1 MNFLNYVFFTL
12 FSVSAAA
19 QTDTIPA
26 YPKGY
31 FGSPLD
37 IPFLLAGNFGEPRAS
52 HFHMGIDIRTQE
64 KEGLNVYAIGDG
76 YVSRIGVSPYGYGN
90 ALYITYPN
98 GFTSV
103 YGHLQRFIPAITA
116 LVRKEQY
123 AKEEFAV
130 DFTLKPGEF
139 PVHKG
144 ELVAYSGNTGG
155 SGGPHLHFE
164 MRDAMER
171 TINPFNF
178 GYTSADHIEPLIGA
192 VKFYPMD
199 GTKYTAEGY
208 RVPALHTDSGYIF
221 KTGLQKLNATSVGI
235 AVNTFDKMDER
246 LHSVGLYDLK
256 EFDGDS
262 LVFEYTVDRIPFDYI
277 RYVITQIDYPIFMKE
292 GSRAFQK
299 CFVEHNNTMP
309 AFYHHLKNKGI
320 INISDGV
327 IHRIRIEATDYAG
340 NKSILKALIQY
351 DPKAIA
357 FKDKPSHYMLGLS
370 PDGENVINGDGFT
383 VVIPG
388 KSLHD
393 SVFIDYS
400 STPPTTPGVFSNIIK
415 IGTSYD
421 LLGYY
426 TLSIKAQNLP
436 VALKD
441 KALIVWKSAAGGTA
455 ARGGKWDGDKL
466 TAQAR
471 EFGTFYIT
479 IDTTP
484 PKITPINILKGK
496 NMHAAKNIAVS
507 IRDNLSGISDYH
519 GYIDGKWQ
527 LMELDGKTSVL
538 RMALPSDL
546 SAGEHNF
553 KLIVTDDRNNTAEY
567 SVTFIY

>member
-26 YPKGY
+26 YPKGF

-64 KEGLNVYAIGDG
+64 KEGLNVYAIADG

-103 YGHLQRFIPAITA
+103 YGHLQCFTPAITA

-123 AKEEFAV
+123 AKEQFAV

-171 TINPFNF
+171 TVNPFNF
-178 GYTSADHIEPLIGA
+178 GYTSADHISPMIGA

-199 GTKYTAEGY
+199 GTKFTAEGY
-208 RVPALHTDSGYIF
+208 RVPVLHTDTGYIF

-256 EFDGDS
+256 EYDGDS

-299 CFVEHNNTMP
+299 CFVEHNNSMP

-320 INISDGV
+320 INISDGA
-327 IHRIRIEATDYAG
+327 IHHIRIEATDYAG

-351 DPKAIA
+351 DPKSIA

-383 VVIPG
+383 AVIPG

-393 SVFIDYS
+393 SVFINYS
-400 STPPTTPGVFSNIIK
+400 STPPITQGVFSNTIK

-426 TLSIKAQNLP
+426 TLSIRSLNLP
-436 VALKD
+436 SELKD

-466 TAQAR
+466 SAQAR

-527 LMELDGKTSVL
+527 LMELDGKSSIL

-546 SAGEHNF
+546 SSGEHNF
-553 KLIVTDDRNNTAEY
+553 KLIVTDDRNNKAEY